1 MKTILLALLPAMTAA
16 TPQKPVDLAVLV
28 DGKPVKFMT
37 GQPRTMKGR
46 VMVPLRGV
54 FEAIGAY
61 VEYDEENRII
71 NAKKNN
77 ESVELKLSEKV
88 ARKNGAEIMLD
99 SPPDVVGGTTMVP
112 LRFIAE
118 ALGAKVEFDKANNQ
132 VLITTG

>member
-1 MKTILLALLPAMTAA
+1 MKTILMAILPMLGGAMKQDVV
-16 TPQKPVDLAVLV
+16 PLAVLV
-28 DGKPVKFMT
+28 DGKPVKFAA

-61 VEYDEENRII
+61 VEYDAENRIVT
-71 NAKKNN
+71 AKKNN
-77 ESVELKLSEKV
+77 ETVELKMSEKV

-99 SPPDVVGGTTMVP
+99 SPPDVMGGTTYVP

-118 ALGAKVEFDKANNQ
+118 ALGGKVEFDKANNQ
-132 VLITTG
+132 VRIATG

>member
-1 MKTILLALLPAMTAA
+1 
-16 TPQKPVDLAVLV
+16 
-28 DGKPVKFMT
+28 
-37 GQPRTMKGR
+37 
-46 VMVPLRGV
+46 MVPLRGV

-61 VEYDEENRII
+61 VEYDQENRMIT
-71 NAKKNN
+71 AKKNN

-99 SPPDVVGGTTMVP
+99 SPPEVVGGTTMVP

-118 ALGAKVEFDKANNQ
+118 ALGAKVQFDKANNQ